1 MTRFFNGSHI
11 AINQPGT
18 PFNGATGTVEVHTMA
33 DLRYSLVTL
42 DSPVEGLTQ
51 VAVRKSNLIISPK
64 EAHKMAS
71 KKQTTANTAT
81 PTNGKYVE
89 PTTAFAQYCTDVL
102 TGEAD
107 KATLDKIWNRVE
119 ELFIADGSPIPTRP
133 TKDELMNKNN
143 TAQERANVAAGK
155 KASRTT
161 EPDPAKEIAPAPKPK
176 AKASRT
182 GGLAISDK
190 NGRINGVFGFENY
203 RSDNSDAEGNM
214 PCAFPGC
221 TKVIGPKTPFTLGN
235 GGAIHIHHK
244 QASGATVTP
253 TTTTKSTYSKPQPKH
268 DTSVVK
274 PNFAAWR
281 AAHADK
287 DGNLECRLCDKPIGP
302 KAPFQVATDGTA
314 EFAQHI
320 HHMAEANR
328 TTKATPATKAQGKA
342 TVAKGSKPCRM
353 CLAEV
358 EAGDRTEASTDTYFA
373 QGTKHVNDA
382 RKQVMVNTYLCLDH
396 LNSIEWNS
404 SPRFVGRTPEG
415 FTPNM
420 FNATPTP
427 APKGKGGA
435 KAKTETPAPTQ
446 TTLHNTAVAVNKAK
460 ASKVEPT
467 PEPEPT
473 PTTPVAKKAPAKAAP
488 APERTITPVPKP
500 GRKPAPKP
508 TPEPEAKAAPV
519 KATAKGKVVIKQSN
533 VKCAVCGGA
542 FATREPRTKNAA
554 GQPIHI
560 GHARRATR

>member
-51 VAVRKSNLIISPK
+51 VAVRKANLTISPK
-64 EAHKMAS
+64 EANTMAS

-176 AKASRT
+176 AKAARQST
-182 GGLAISDK
+182 GDSSTRGDTV
-190 NGRINGVFGFENY
+190 NGVMGFQNY
-203 RSDNSDAEGNM
+203 RADNSDADGNLV
-214 PCAFPGC
+214 CVFPGC
-221 TKVIGPKTPFTLGN
+221 T
-235 GGAIHIHHK
+235 
-244 QASGATVTP
+244 
-253 TTTTKSTYSKPQPKH
+253 
-268 DTSVVK
+268 
-274 PNFAAWR
+274 
-281 AAHADK
+281 
-287 DGNLECRLCDKPIGP
+287 KPIGP
-302 KAPFQVATDGTA
+302 KAPFTLAMKGTMGNTEDGA
-314 EFAQHI
+314 VHI
-320 HHMAEANR
+320 HHKVVA
-328 TTKATPATKAQGKA
+328 ATPAPAPTKGTSSTSKAAPAKAQGKA
-342 TVAKGSKPCRM
+342 TTAKGSKPCRM
-353 CLAEV
+353 CLVEV
-358 EAGDRTEASTDTYFA
+358 EAGDRTEASTDTFFA

-404 SPRFVGRTPEG
+404 APKFVGRAPEG

-420 FNATPTP
+420 FNVTP
-427 APKGKGGA
+427 K
-435 KAKTETPAPTQ
+435 PAPTKGQ
-446 TTLHNTAVAVNKAK
+446 AK
-460 ASKVEPT
+460 QEAKPTKPTKSTKVEPT

-519 KATAKGKVVIKQSN
+519 KPTAKGKVVIKQSN
-533 VKCAVCGGA
+533 VKCAVCGGT

-560 GHARRATR
+560 GHARQATK